1 MPEITRAELL
11 RLALPGMLFAVLTH
25 AYRTVDQFWIQDV
38 STEAQ
43 AAIGS
48 SVFVLIVFFA
58 AFEIVSGGA
67 GPLIAR
73 ATGARD
79 PDRRRR
85 ILGSSIWAALAVG
98 LAATVVGGLSA
109 PALSATLGLSGQTAA
124 ACSAY
129 LRAISLTILP
139 LALTPLV
146 DQSFVAM
153 GDTRSPMLLQAGSL
167 GLNFLLTPLF
177 VFTLDLGITGAALAS
192 NASRLASTGLGLWLL
207 ARRTGLRWAQIRPA
221 PELRR
226 VLRLGLP
233 VCVGTV
239 MYASVYWALL
249 YFVVSPL
256 GPQVNAALGIG
267 FSALEAVTWPAFHG
281 VSLAVSSVVGRSLGA
296 GEPERARRS
305 VAMTAPLIVGLGL
318 GASLAFLLGG
328 SWLTGLFTSD
338 PLVREAAT
346 EYAHVLAFSQLGVA
360 LEALF
365 EGALFGAGATRTVFW
380 LSAPANTLRVPL
392 AWVLASSMG
401 WGAAGIWWAI
411 NVTTW
416 AKAAGKGWFTW
427 RGRWAELE
435 I

>member
-58 AFEIVSGGA
+58 FFEIVSGGA

-79 PDRRRR
+79 PELRRRV
-85 ILGSSIWAALAVG
+85 LGASVWAAAVVG
-98 LAATVVGGLSA
+98 ACVMLVGGLSA
-109 PALSATLGLSGQTAA
+109 PFLSASLGLGGLTAA
-124 ACSAY
+124 ECTTY
-129 LRAISLTILP
+129 IRVISLTVLP

-146 DQSFVAM
+146 DQSFVSM

-167 GLNFLLTPLF
+167 ALNFLLTPLF
-177 VFTLDLGITGAALAS
+177 IFTLDLGIAGAALAS
-192 NASRLASTGLGLWLL
+192 NTSRLASTGLGLWVL
-207 ARRTGLRWAQIRPA
+207 ARRTSLAWADVRPS

-226 VLRLGLP
+226 VLRVGAP

-239 MYASVYWALL
+239 MYAAVYWALL

-256 GPQVNAALGIG
+256 GPHVNAALGIG

-305 VAMTAPLIVGLGL
+305 VAMTAPLIIGLGL
-318 GASLAFLLGG
+318 AATLAFWLGG

-338 PLVREAAT
+338 PLVHEAAT
-346 EYAHVLAFSQLGVA
+346 EYAHLLAFSQLGVA

-365 EGALFGAGATRTVFW
+365 EGALFGAGDTRTVFW

-392 AWVLASSMG
+392 AWALAISLG